1 MIYSESFDALPDA
14 AKEYVLR
21 RLWDV
26 LNGKDQS
33 KEFAHLSAADRRAIL
48 DILRA
53 TKKDLPKYWL
63 ALGTSCRVWRRAKGK
78 GEGLAALGR
87 RSYC

>member
-21 RLWDV
+21 RLWEV
-26 LNGKDQS
+26 LSGKDQS

-48 DILRA
+48 EILRA
-53 TKKDLPKYWL
+53 TKKDLPKYWH
-63 ALGTSCRVWRRAKGK
+63 
-78 GEGLAALGR
+78 ELAAGVIIYD
-87 RSYC
+87 RS